1 MLTTRRVSLLFGDR
15 LAHARLLEAVRG
27 HAALWTSEDPDEVA
41 DAVAT
46 SHDEVATVILF
57 SPSRHAEGIRAA
69 EIIRAVAPD
78 HAIVGYV
85 DPRTISSRFILETGR
100 VALTDLVLRDVDDSR
115 AILLRVIQNAAQR
128 DRALRI
134 AHELCDGQPRE
145 VRLVVQFICRHL
157 RDTLDATSIA
167 AGLGLNR
174 RTLYHRLAQVG
185 SPGPRELV
193 GWCRVAYVCWQLS
206 HASATLA
213 DIATQLDVPVWRGLA
228 SLLRR
233 YLNMTTRELRESD
246 AFAIAIDR
254 FRAQFV
260 APISDDA
267 TPRPMPMIGTPLPPR
282 PPIALLTPG
291 PLG

>member
-1 MLTTRRVSLLFGDR
+1 MLTARRVSLLFGDR
-15 LAHARLLEAVRG
+15 VAHARLHEAVRG
-27 HAALWTSEDPDEVA
+27 HAALWSSERPDEVA
-41 DAVAT
+41 EAVA
-46 SHDEVATVILF
+46 SSADEVATVILF

-69 EIIRAVAPD
+69 EVIRAVAPD
-78 HAIVGYV
+78 HALVGYV

-115 AILLRVIQNAAQR
+115 AVLLRVIQNAAQR

-134 AHELCDGQPRE
+134 AQELCEGQPRE

-157 RDTLDATSIA
+157 RDALDATSIA

-193 GWCRVAYVCWQLS
+193 GWCRAAYVCWHLA
-206 HASATLA
+206 HTTASLA
-213 DIATQLDVPVWRGLA
+213 DIAQQLDVPVWRGLA

-233 YLNMTTRELRESD
+233 YLGMNTRELRDGD
-246 AFAIAIDR
+246 AFTLAVAR

-260 APISDDA
+260 APDTSRTSPLPA
-267 TPRPMPMIGTPLPPR
+267 PMIGTTLPPR
-282 PPIALLTPG
+282 PPVTLLTPG